1 MAERGGGRRRGGAC
15 ITAARRPAMPLAD
28 RLSLAEGLAL
38 LHPLAM
44 ILFVYP
50 VGAVTVRLATHVRER
65 RLDLHPQ
72 PASVLLEHAQHGQWL
87 SSGAVLAVLVAQLWG
102 VFLGP
107 GAPTQP
113 ARLLPLGLL
122 ALASLL
128 ATLVLWWARQPAL
141 RVLFALLSWGGLI
154 SLALL
159 SQGMLRQGL
168 LAAVAAAGQAAG
180 SGPRSIASSGLN
192 PGDAPAWLALLRT
205 PHAWAGLL
213 VCGLLL
219 ASTALRP
226 AIGRRLALR
235 RLHALAGGLVSLL
248 MVFQAISGCRALLS
262 GRLAG

>member
-1 MAERGGGRRRGGAC
+1 
-15 ITAARRPAMPLAD
+15 MPLAD
-28 RLSLAEGLAL
+28 RLSLADGAAL
-38 LHPLAM
+38 LHPLLM

-72 PASVLLEHAQHGQWL
+72 PASVLVEHAQHGQWL
-87 SSGAVLAVLVAQLWG
+87 TSGAVLAVLLAQLWG
-102 VFLGP
+102 VFLAP
-107 GAPTQP
+107 GAPAQP
-113 ARLLPLGLL
+113 SRAALLALL
-122 ALASLL
+122 ALASLVAAL
-128 ATLVLWWARQPAL
+128 ALWWVRRPAL
-141 RVLFALLSWGGLI
+141 RLLFALLSWSGLL

-159 SQGMLRQGL
+159 SEGMLRQRP
-168 LAAVAAAGQAAG
+168 LAALGSAGPAAAA
-180 SGPRSIASSGLN
+180 SGLSAMAEPALASSG
-192 PGDAPAWLALLRT
+192 APAWLALLRT

-219 ASTALRP
+219 TSTALRP

-235 RLHALAGGLVSLL
+235 RLHALAGALVSLL